1 MASLISTD
9 LSLFDER
16 VNEIM
21 SDTPYSEVKDT
32 INTLKSELLKNKN
45 IAALCAPQIN
55 KELRLFVVKTADKK
69 FDVFLNPMVVTKS
82 KEIHLSME
90 ENPSIPDKKFI
101 IPRYNEVHVA
111 FQTHDGHVDSKT
123 YKGAYGEVVQQM
135 IQMLDGITLADYGLD
150 LDDVGGYKAWD
161 RASKADKQEVIQMYL
176 DSLRKLSDSFDKE
189 ISENPEL
196 KAINDQIE
204 FTTKYLLGEVKP
216 VDSDGNIVEA
226 KKDTE

>member
-1 MASLISTD
+1 M
-9 LSLFDER
+9 
-16 VNEIM
+16 
-21 SDTPYSEVKDT
+21 
-32 INTLKSELLKNKN
+32 
-45 IAALCAPQIN
+45 
-55 KELRLFVVKTADKK
+55 
-69 FDVFLNPMVVTKS
+69 
-82 KEIHLSME
+82 
-90 ENPSIPDKKFI
+90 
-101 IPRYNEVHVA
+101 
-111 FQTHDGHVDSKT
+111 
-123 YKGAYGEVVQQM
+123 
-135 IQMLDGITLADYGLD
+135 
-150 LDDVGGYKAWD
+150 D